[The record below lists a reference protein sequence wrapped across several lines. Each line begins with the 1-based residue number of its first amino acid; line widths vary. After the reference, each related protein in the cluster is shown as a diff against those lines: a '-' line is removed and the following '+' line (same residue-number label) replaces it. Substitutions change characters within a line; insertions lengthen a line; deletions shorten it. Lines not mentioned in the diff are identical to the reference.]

1 MQDNT
6 EFLIAVVPV
15 VTVILEDQRADMVV
29 GPVEVEGVPVALDH
43 LEVVVTRV
51 VLVDQELSVSSVV
64 SPMVAEVEVDHTVVV
79 EPAMD
84 SILDPAQMVGAMVE
98 LIMEQDSQQLGQVA
112 AVEQAV
118 GSLVDVED
126 LAVPVPAVELV
137 ETV

>member
-1 MQDNT
+1 
-6 EFLIAVVPV
+6 
-15 VTVILEDQRADMVV
+15 
-29 GPVEVEGVPVALDH
+29 
-43 LEVVVTRV
+43 
-51 VLVDQELSVSSVV
+51 
-64 SPMVAEVEVDHTVVV
+64 MVAEVEVDHTVVV